1 MSTIMKDKQ
10 ILQIQ
15 KISPPKMIMNKS
27 IKQLIVQNQTHVL
40 ESMTEHL
47 KFYQLITFKIQW
59 FQEEKITDIK
69 ILRESIN
76 HNNLIKI
83 TITQAKL
90 RTSYNLMIK

>member
-1 MSTIMKDKQ
+1 MKDKQ

-47 KFYQLITFKIQW
+47 KFYQLITLKIQ
-59 FQEEKITDIK
+59 
-69 ILRESIN
+69 
-76 HNNLIKI
+76 
-83 TITQAKL
+83 
-90 RTSYNLMIK
+90 

>member
-1 MSTIMKDKQ
+1 MKDKR

-40 ESMTEHL
+40 ESMTKHCNL
-47 KFYQLITFKIQW
+47 QQVITLKIQS
-59 FQEEKITDIK
+59 FQGEKITDIK

-90 RTSYNLMIK
+90 RTSFNLMIK